1 MMKTDKKQ
9 MTQNTRDY
17 PLNQENKNMRPS
29 DPENTKKGKIKK
41 SKKRRF

>member
-17 PLNQENKNMRPS
+17 PLNQENQNMRPS
-29 DPENTKKGKIKK
+29 DPE
-41 SKKRRF
+41 SRR